1 MSLADTEVPEKSE
14 TCYSYSSAS
23 HSHAIQVIHTGE
35 HLMSERL
42 KQAKR
47 SYITQ
52 RFNLQQNHLRLLNN
66 AVPKAGDLVLARIE
80 RLGQHKRL
88 EDPHGRRRFLHVGDE
103 VLLCYAP
110 RYATDQFEAVVP
122 DDLGACQMV
131 AAGGIAASC
140 VNRHGNIRQATDIEP
155 LGLVA
160 NAQGAPLNL
169 QDFAHSA
176 LRSTQTQPLTI
187 GVLGT
192 SMNSGKT
199 TTAAALTHSLT
210 QAGRKVGVGK
220 ITGTGSGG
228 DIWQFTDA
236 GAHCVMDF
244 SDFGYASTFR
254 LSAASIEKI
263 AEQLVT
269 SLTHAGADIIIL
281 EVADGIFFEET
292 ARLARSD
299 CFQSLTH
306 KIMLTARDTAG
317 AIAGKQW
324 LNNLGISPFLIAGTL
339 TSSPLAVKETQAA
352 LDTPVMTLKEIAA
365 GALCEYL

>member
-1 MSLADTEVPEKSE
+1 MTILEAGTLRKNEMPDT
-14 TCYSYSSAS
+14 YSDLYFQGDQINHVGIRLDSAR
-23 HSHAIQVIHTGE
+23 VE
-35 HLMSERL
+35 N
-42 KQAKR
+42 AKR

-52 RFNLQQNHLRLLNN
+52 RFNLQQNHLRLLEQ
-66 AVPKAGDLVLARIE
+66 ASPKAGDLVLARIE

-88 EDPHGRRRFLHVGDE
+88 EDSHGRRRFLHVGDE

-122 DDLGACQMV
+122 EDLSPCQMV
-131 AAGGIAASC
+131 AAGGIAAAC
-140 VNRHGNIRQATDIEP
+140 VNRHGNIRRATDVRP

-160 NAQGAPLNL
+160 DAQGKPLNL
-169 QDFAHSA
+169 KDFAHVPIHSA
-176 LRSTQTQPLTI
+176 KIQPLTI

-199 TTAAALTHSLT
+199 TTAATLVRSLVSS
-210 QAGRKVGVGK
+210 GRKVGVGK

-228 DIWQFTDA
+228 DIWQYTDA
-236 GAHCVMDF
+236 GAHCIMDF

-254 LSAASIEKI
+254 LPASSIEKI
-263 AEQLVT
+263 AEQLVM

-292 ARLARSD
+292 ARLARSEF
-299 CFQSLTH
+299 FQNLTH

-317 AIAGKQW
+317 AIAGEQW
-324 LNNLGISPFLIAGTL
+324 LNNLGRAPLIIAGTL
-339 TSSPLAVKETQAA
+339 TTSPLAVKETQA
-352 LDTPVMTLKEIAA
+352 LLETPVMTLKDIAA
-365 GALCEYL
+365 GELCEYL

>member
-1 MSLADTEVPEKSE
+1 MSLLEAASLEKNAMSDTCSE
-14 TCYSYSSAS
+14 PHLQVVHAGIALANDRLAS
-23 HSHAIQVIHTGE
+23 
-35 HLMSERL
+35 
-42 KQAKR
+42 AKR

-52 RFNLQQNHLRLLNN
+52 RFNLQQKRLKLLEQ
-66 AVPKAGDLVLARIE
+66 AAPKAGDLVLARIE

-110 RYATDQFEAVVP
+110 RYATDQFEAIVP
-122 DDLGACQMV
+122 NDLSPCQMV
-131 AAGGIAASC
+131 AAGGIAAAC
-140 VNRHGNIRQATDIEP
+140 INRHGKIRRATDITP

-160 NAQGAPLNL
+160 TEQGIPLNL
-169 QDFAHSA
+169 KDVAHSPI
-176 LRSTQTQPLTI
+176 RSSKIQPLTI

-199 TTAAALTHSLT
+199 TTAATLVRSLA
-210 QAGRKVGVGK
+210 QAGHKVGAGK

-236 GAHCVMDF
+236 RAHCVMDF
-244 SDFGYASTFR
+244 TDFGYASTFQ
-254 LSAASIEKI
+254 LPETSIEKI

-269 SLTHAGADIIIL
+269 SLTHAGADIIVL

-292 ARLARSD
+292 ARLAKSE
-299 CFQSLTH
+299 CFKKLTH
-306 KIMLTARDTAG
+306 KIMLTASDTAG
-317 AIAGKQW
+317 AIAGEQW
-324 LNNLGISPFLIAGTL
+324 LKGLGMSPFVVAGTL
-339 TSSPLAVKETQAA
+339 TSSPLAVKETQAM
-352 LDTPVMTLKEIAA
+352 LQTRVMTLQDIAA

>member
-1 MSLADTEVPEKSE
+1 MSLLEAEAPENNE
-14 TCYSYSSAS
+14 TDSSRSGS
-23 HSHAIQVIHTGE
+23 HRHTAQVTHAGE
-35 HLMSERL
+35 PLSSERL

-52 RFNLQQNHLRLLNN
+52 RFNLQQNHLRLLDH
-66 AVPKAGDLVLARIE
+66 ATPKAGDLVLARIE

-88 EDPHGRRRFLHVGDE
+88 EDPNGRRRFLHVGDE

-122 DDLGACQMV
+122 EDLNPCQMV
-131 AAGGIAASC
+131 AAGGIAAAC
-140 VNRHGNIRQATDIEP
+140 VNRHGNMRRATDIKP
-155 LGLVA
+155 LGLIA
-160 NAQGAPLNL
+160 NAQGIPLNL
-169 QDFAHSA
+169 KDFAHTP
-176 LRSTQTQPLTI
+176 LRSTRIQPLTI

-199 TTAAALTHSLT
+199 TTAAALARSLT

-244 SDFGYASTFR
+244 SDFGYASTFQ

-269 SLTHAGADIIIL
+269 SLTHAGADLIIL

-292 ARLARSD
+292 ARLAKSE
-299 CFQSLTH
+299 CFRNLTH

-317 AIAGKQW
+317 AIAGEQW
-324 LNNLGISPFLIAGTL
+324 LNSLGIPPFIVAGTL
-339 TSSPLAVKETQAA
+339 TSSPLVVKETQAMLNA
-352 LDTPVMTLKEIAA
+352 PVMTLADIAD
-365 GALCEYL
+365 GALCEYF